1 MGLSRATTVCV
12 VVCLFKEFQL
22 AASYEGLV
30 ETVPG
35 VTTLNRLCITLHYIT
50 LHYKLHYIHYT
61 R

>member
-1 MGLSRATTVCV
+1 MTPVIISDQVGLSRATTVCV

-35 VTTLNRLCITLHYIT
+35 VTA
-50 LHYKLHYIHYT
+50 
-61 R
+61 